1 LNLLDGE
8 TLWVFISG
16 SDEDRFLDDI
26 LFGISC
32 LQHRNIALDNIIIF
46 VDQPSGMG
54 FVSAHDF
61 PAEINIYPTGEL
73 SLVLKDGK
81 KEKITIIVTGHG
93 NQNGICADSD
103 IKPYELVSLV
113 KKIKNLKYGLI
124 VLGQCFAGTFNF
136 LEVRTQNTRSK
147 KTIAPEISIIGATDL
162 HVSISSRVDIS
173 AISNLADFQCNQAW
187 LANLFLFFFMYYVA
201 FPDDTDGDG
210 VTTVIDTYKA
220 AGIGAN
226 QLLINT
232 KQHTFL
238 AMHDILFQHGGSQL
252 GDGSIIQRLTQQA
265 HNDYL
270 EKSAIVLSA
279 QTPWILH
286 ANFARRL
293 TL

>member
-1 LNLLDGE
+1 MNLLDE
-8 TLWVFISG
+8 KTLWVFISG

-26 LFGISC
+26 LFGIAC
-32 LQHRNIALDNIIIF
+32 LQHRNIPLGNIIIF

-54 FVSAHDF
+54 FVSAHGF
-61 PAEINIYPTGEL
+61 PTNINIYPTGEML
-73 SLVLKDGK
+73 SVLSDGK
-81 KEKITIIVTGHG
+81 KEKIVIIVTGHG
-93 NQNGICADSD
+93 NQNGICADND
-103 IKPYELVSLV
+103 IKPYGLISLV
-113 KKIKNLKYGLI
+113 KEIKNLKCGLI

-136 LEVRTQNTRSK
+136 LEVKTQDSRSK
-147 KTIAPEISIIGATDL
+147 KNISPEISIIGATDL

-173 AISNLADFQCNQAW
+173 AISNLAGFQCNQTW

-201 FPDDTDGDG
+201 YPDDTDGDG
-210 VTTVIDTYKA
+210 FTTVIDTYKA

-238 AMHDILFQHGGSQL
+238 AMHDLLLQHGGSQP
-252 GDGSIIQRLTQQA
+252 GDGSIIQRLTQKA

-286 ANFARRL
+286 ANFARKL